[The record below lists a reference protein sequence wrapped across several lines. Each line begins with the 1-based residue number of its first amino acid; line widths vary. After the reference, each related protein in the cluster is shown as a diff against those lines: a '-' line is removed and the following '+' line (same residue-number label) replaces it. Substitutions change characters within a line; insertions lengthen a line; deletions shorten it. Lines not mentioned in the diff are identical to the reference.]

1 VPEGSEKAR
10 VYRTP
15 IRVRFADCDP
25 AGIVFYP
32 RYLEMFNDLVEEWFR
47 EELHWSFAE
56 LVTNRGWGLPTVHLE
71 VDFVAPSRFD
81 EMLSAALAV
90 RNLGTSAMSLD
101 ILLRSPQTG
110 DRVRGKVV
118 LVLIDRAVYR
128 PIPWPSDLRA
138 RILEFQTDIPLWE
151 GSSGVKGR
159 ET

>member
-1 VPEGSEKAR
+1 
-10 VYRTP
+10 
-15 IRVRFADCDP
+15 VRFADCDP

-32 RYLEMFNDLVEEWFR
+32 RYLEMFNGLVEEWFR
-47 EELHWSFAE
+47 EELHCSFAE
-56 LVTNRGWGLPTVHLE
+56 LVTNRCWGLPTVHLE

-101 ILLRSPQTG
+101 ILLRGPQKG

-128 PIPWPSDLRA
+128 PIPWPNDLRA
-138 RILEFQTDIPLWE
+138 RILEFQTDNLFSELSSCGE
-151 GSSGVKGR
+151 G
-159 ET
+159 